1 MYVDV
6 ECMETCCDE
15 IEKHILLVKDEQK
28 ITK

>member
-6 ECMETCCDE
+6 ECMETCDE